1 MLSPIHAPSLPTFAP
16 SRPYL
21 TLSCPS
27 AISGFDEPNSPCE
40 EMSME
45 ELTAIARKLC
55 VGGKGYPTT
64 GGDGPIVK
72 DVTNALAWDTR
83 AVLGPVQAVH

>member
-1 MLSPIHAPSLPTFAP
+1 
-16 SRPYL
+16 
-21 TLSCPS
+21 
-27 AISGFDEPNSPCE
+27 
-40 EMSME
+40 ME